1 VFSFDSRITIL
12 YYEDNEELI
21 IQMKDLNNN
30 KIEGT
35 TDDVIL
41 IVVDCS
47 KQTVM

>member
-1 VFSFDSRITIL
+1 MFSFDSRITIL
-12 YYEDNEELI
+12 YYEENEELI

-41 IVVDCS
+41 IVVDYS